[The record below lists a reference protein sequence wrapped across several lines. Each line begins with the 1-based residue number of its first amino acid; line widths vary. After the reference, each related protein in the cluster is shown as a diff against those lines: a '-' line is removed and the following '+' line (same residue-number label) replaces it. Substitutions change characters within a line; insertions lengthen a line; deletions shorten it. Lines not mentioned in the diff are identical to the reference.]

1 MTEKTA
7 QKEPGKKP
15 VPSKKLK
22 PQQEVVVQIP
32 LSELHPFPNHPFQ
45 VREDASMQETAE
57 SVKEYGVLVPALARP
72 REDGGYELITGH
84 RRKHACELAGL
95 ATMPVIVRD
104 IDRDS
109 ATIIMVDS
117 NLQRENILPSER
129 AKAYKM
135 KMEAIKRQGA
145 RTDLTSPKISAKFRS
160 DDEVGQD
167 AGVSGDTIRNYI
179 ALTQL
184 VPELQQMKADHNS
197 KQFRLEDSL
206 LKYFPEKIEEHKGFV
221 RGLDADMQTLAA
233 HPLPAEGFVG
243 MEIRG
248 DRLTDKENAGAALLD
263 TCKEVKGK
271 DPVQIGSYRGF
282 TMSVAFDSM
291 WKTYTLTLKGQ
302 MTHRVELG
310 SDARGNLVRIEN
322 ALDKMPER
330 LRSVQEQ
337 LENLYNQQ
345 AAAKAEVG
353 KPFPQEQELAA
364 KTARLIELDMEL
376 NLDGKGQPQPEQAI
390 AKSARP
396 SVLDRLKAP
405 PVHGTPEKPHKKE
418 MEAR

>member
-1 MTEKTA
+1 MIFSDSPSQKALERMMTQVKGFPPRGSGVMVLRRFEYTAEMCDCRLCLYYNRKKKCTVSQCLCIEERIVAGAAGRSEVMTETMKDIHNA
-7 QKEPGKKP
+7 AFR
-15 VPSKKLK
+15 KLK
-22 PQQEVVVQIP
+22 I
-32 LSELHPFPNHPFQ
+32 
-45 VREDASMQETAE
+45 
-57 SVKEYGVLVPALARP
+57 
-72 REDGGYELITGH
+72 
-84 RRKHACELAGL
+84 
-95 ATMPVIVRD
+95 
-104 IDRDS
+104 
-109 ATIIMVDS
+109 
-117 NLQRENILPSER
+117 
-129 AKAYKM
+129 
-135 KMEAIKRQGA
+135 
-145 RTDLTSPKISAKFRS
+145 
-160 DDEVGQD
+160 
-167 AGVSGDTIRNYI
+167 
-179 ALTQL
+179 
-184 VPELQQMKADHNS
+184 MKADHNS

-221 RGLDADMQTLAA
+221 RGLEADMQTLAA
-233 HPLPAEGFVG
+233 HPLSAEGFVG

-291 WKTYTLTLKGQ
+291 WKTYTLTLKGR

-310 SDARGNLVRIEN
+310 SDARGNLIRIEN

-405 PVHGTPEKPHKKE
+405 PVHGAPEKPHKKE